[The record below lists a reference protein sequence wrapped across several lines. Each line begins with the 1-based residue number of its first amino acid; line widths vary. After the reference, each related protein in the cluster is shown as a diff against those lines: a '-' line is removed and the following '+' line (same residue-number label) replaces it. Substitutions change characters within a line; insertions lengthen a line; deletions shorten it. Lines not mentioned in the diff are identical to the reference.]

1 MYGGSGAGLY
11 FGLFSINELA
21 AIVGAFVAVCGLAV
35 QIWYTLQKNARAQE
49 LHRISLEGLQ
59 LDKTHGSRA
68 ANLSGS
74 EED

>member
-1 MYGGSGAGLY
+1 MYGGAAVSLWGLTA
-11 FGLFSINELA
+11 SELA
-21 AIVGAFVAVCGLAV
+21 AIVGAIVAVVGLVIQAV
-35 QIWYTLQKNARAQE
+35 YIWRKDQRAQE